1 MKRKL
6 QPKLLFFLLLGYILL
21 QFLWWQWILVKQS
34 NTINNERE
42 KIAALNI
49 ADPTRL
55 EKELANL
62 HQLRVR
68 QILMF
73 TGEGTVFLLLL
84 ILGANY
90 IRKAQERE
98 NAFNRQQENFFL
110 SITHELKTPI
120 AATKLQLQTL
130 QRPSLEASQRS
141 QLLEAAL
148 AENDRLNQLIDN
160 VLLASRIENTTVT
173 PMVEKVDLT
182 QLTER
187 IIERYF
193 HATNQRARLR
203 LQAQGSIIVLGD
215 AHNLTSVVIN
225 LIDNALKYSPEPRP
239 VEIKVTLDAQ
249 QACLVVTDEG
259 KGISVEDKLKVF
271 DRFYRT
277 GDEATRS
284 AKGTGLG
291 LYIVK
296 RIVSQHGGSIKVLDH
311 SPNGSEFHVHLP
323 LHH

>member
-6 QPKLLFFLLLGYILL
+6 QPKILFFILLGYILL

-49 ADPTRL
+49 ADPIRL
-55 EKELANL
+55 QQELATL

-90 IRKAQERE
+90 IRKVQERE
-98 NAFNRQQENFFL
+98 TAFNRQQENFFL

-130 QRPSLEASQRS
+130 QRPSLEESKRA
-141 QLLEAAL
+141 QLLSAAL

-160 VLLASRIENTTVT
+160 VLLVSRIENTTL
-173 PMVEKVDLT
+173 PALVEKVDLV
-182 QLTER
+182 QLTEQV
-187 IIERYF
+187 IDRYF
-193 HATNQRARLR
+193 HASHQRSRLR
-203 LQAQGSIIVLGD
+203 LQSNTPVIVMGD
-215 AHNLTSVVIN
+215 AQNLTSVVTN
-225 LIDNALKYSPEPRP
+225 LIDNALKYSPEGRH
-239 VEIKVTLDAQ
+239 VAIKITTEGQ
-249 QACLVVTDEG
+249 HACLVVADEG
-259 KGISVEDKLKVF
+259 KGISAADKLKVF
-271 DRFYRT
+271 DRFYRA

-296 RIVSQHGGSIKVLDH
+296 RIVSQHGGTIKVLDH

>member
-6 QPKLLFFLLLGYILL
+6 QPKILFYLLLGYILL

-42 KIAALNI
+42 KIAALNSV
-49 ADPTRL
+49 DPL
-55 EKELANL
+55 QLNKELAAL

-73 TGEGTVFLLLL
+73 TGEGTVFLLIL

-90 IRKAQERE
+90 IRKAQLRE

-130 QRPSLEASQRS
+130 QRPSLDLAQRD
-141 QLLEAAL
+141 QLVNAAL
-148 AENDRLNQLIDN
+148 QENDRLNQLIDK
-160 VLLASRIENTTVT
+160 VLLASRIENTTEVAAHQ
-173 PMVEKVDLT
+173 VVDLSQLT
-182 QLTER
+182 KQLTER
-187 IIERYF
+187 YFRTNKQQERINL
-193 HATNQRARLR
+193 AITESAP
-203 LQAQGSIIVLGD
+203 VWGD
-215 AHNLTSVVIN
+215 ANNLTSVITN
-225 LIDNALKYSPEPRP
+225 LIENALKYSPAEKP
-239 VEIKVTLDAQ
+239 VEIRISKESDAVH
-249 QACLVVTDEG
+249 LVVSDYG
-259 KGISVEDKLKVF
+259 NGIAAEDKQKIF
-271 DRFYRT
+271 DRFYRA

-296 RIVSQHGGSIKVLDH
+296 HIVSQHGGSIKVLDH
-311 SPNGSEFHVHLP
+311 SPTGTEFHVYLP
-323 LHH
+323 LHT